1 MERRIVGWLLGV
13 IVPAVSWGAEPELC
27 RFEFTHI
34 EMAVPMKIVLSVA
47 DSATAT
53 RAAEAAFARIR
64 ALNAIMSD
72 YDETSELRRL
82 CTTAG
87 EGKAIPVSDE
97 LWKVL
102 AHAQTLSAESD
113 GAFDV
118 TVGPVVR
125 LWRRARRQKELP
137 AAEALEA
144 ARRLVDYRLVRLDPQ
159 RRAVELLKPGMRL
172 DLGGI
177 AKGYALDE
185 ALAVLTRQ
193 GAARA
198 LLDAGGDIRLGDPPP
213 GQPGWRIGLTPLEA
227 NARATSYLVASRVAV
242 ATSGDAMQFVQIGG
256 RRYSHIVDPHTG
268 IGLTDHSRVTV
279 VGPDG
284 ITADGLSTAVSVL
297 GPERGLKL
305 IEKTPGTAAMFLR
318 APQGKV
324 ERYESKRWRELTVI
338 AAEEG

>member
-1 MERRIVGWLLGV
+1 
-13 IVPAVSWGAEPELC
+13 
-27 RFEFTHI
+27 
-34 EMAVPMKIVLSVA
+34 MAVPIKIVLYVA

-87 EGKAIPVSDE
+87 EGKAVPVSDE

-102 AHAQTLSAESD
+102 AHAQTLSARVGRGIRRDGRAGGPAVAASAAAEGNAPGRDDRGGPAAGGLSPGSARSPAARGRAAQAGHAARPGRHRQGLRAGRGPD
-113 GAFDV
+113 GADAQGV
-118 TVGPVVR
+118 T
-125 LWRRARRQKELP
+125 RA
-137 AAEALEA
+137 
-144 ARRLVDYRLVRLDPQ
+144 
-159 RRAVELLKPGMRL
+159 M
-172 DLGGI
+172 
-177 AKGYALDE
+177 
-185 ALAVLTRQ
+185 
-193 GAARA
+193 
-198 LLDAGGDIRLGDPPP
+198 LDAGGDIRLGDPPP

-242 ATSGDAMQFVQIGG
+242 ATSGDAIQFVEIGG
-256 RRYSHIVDPHTG
+256 RRYSHIVDPRTG

-279 VGPDG
+279 VAPDG

-297 GPERGLKL
+297 GPEQGLKL
-305 IEKTPGTAAMFLR
+305 IDKTPGTAAMILR

-324 ERYESKRWRELTVI
+324 ERYESKRWQELTVI
-338 AAEEG
+338 AAKGG